1 MRNFPRHSGVGHC
14 AVCTSRTEISERKY
28 SYLPL
33 AERGKFLKRLFDPES
48 GFRHLQ
54 LASTDLD
61 MVDSRIRL
69 LLCELKDV
77 AEIET
82 LLP

>member
-1 MRNFPRHSGVGHC
+1 MFNNHRILHARS
-14 AVCTSRTEISERKY
+14 A
-28 SYLPL
+28 
-33 AERGKFLKRLFDPES
+33 FDPES